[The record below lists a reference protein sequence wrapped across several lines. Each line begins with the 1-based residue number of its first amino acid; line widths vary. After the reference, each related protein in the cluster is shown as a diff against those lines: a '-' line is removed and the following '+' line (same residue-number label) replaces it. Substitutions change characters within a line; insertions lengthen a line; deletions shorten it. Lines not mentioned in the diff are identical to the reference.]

1 MELDEAI
8 RILEEVKMM
17 DDSMY
22 QYDHAYLEA
31 LDTVLDAVRN
41 PWIPVSE
48 RYPEN
53 DDDVLATDGEDCAVG
68 FWRED
73 AHAWDSANFG
83 WLENREESPC
93 GIKTV
98 IAWMPLPK
106 PYRFEFPEGFFQRQ
120 RPSVQPK
127 K

>member
-1 MELDEAI
+1 MNE
-8 RILEEVKMM
+8 
-17 DDSMY
+17 
-22 QYDHAYLEA
+22 
-31 LDTVLDAVRN
+31 
-41 PWIPVSE
+41 WIPVSE
-48 RYPEN
+48 RLPEN
-53 DDDVLATDGEDCAVG
+53 DDDVLVTDGEDCAVG

-83 WLENREESPC
+83 WLENREGSPC

-106 PYRFEFPEGFFQRQ
+106 PYRFEFPEGFFQSQ